1 MLDHVFT
8 DAIGALR
15 DALEGARLER
25 LALEER
31 FQADVVLQCRAY
43 RRKVSVPEFLE
54 FKAGLGEG
62 AQYDTHRGTD
72 FLKVERFG
80 YLTESLRAFQGY
92 HGVCLCF
99 DGLSCGSDHLLFTV
113 AQNLDSK
120 KNTVLPPVAAPTGN
134 RVEAALFHTRTSLSL
149 IHI

>member
-1 MLDHVFT
+1 MLE
-8 DAIGALR
+8 LR
-15 DALEGARLER
+15 GARGYKR
-25 LALEER
+25 R
-31 FQADVVLQCRAY
+31 NPDFQADVVLQCRAY

-54 FKAGLGEG
+54 IKAGLGEG

-134 RVEAALFHTRTSLSL
+134 RVEAALFHTRTSNAKGPTSNGPNLGT
-149 IHI
+149 